1 MNETGNHPLTAQHSQ
16 RTNCPPRSRWR
27 GWPWLSCLVLVC
39 AASTLH
45 AQPAND
51 PLKVQRGAQGMGG
64 PAQPVVQQQQ
74 QPFYLQAI
82 VVVLLSGGAVWAVC
96 HSSRRQ

>member
-1 MNETGNHPLTAQHSQ
+1 MNETVSQPLKAQSSQ
-16 RTNCPPRSRWR
+16 RRRSRA
-27 GWPWLSCLVLVC
+27 WLWLTGLLLVFT
-39 AASTLH
+39 ANSLH
-45 AQPAND
+45 AQQAND

-82 VVVLLSGGAVWAVC
+82 VVALLSGGAVWAVC